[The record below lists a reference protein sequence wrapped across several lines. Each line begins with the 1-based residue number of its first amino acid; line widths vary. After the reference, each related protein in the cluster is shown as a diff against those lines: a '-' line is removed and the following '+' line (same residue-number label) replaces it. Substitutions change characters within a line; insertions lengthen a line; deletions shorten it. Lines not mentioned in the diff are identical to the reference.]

1 VEAIVLQGR
10 DVMNT
15 LPIILLAA
23 TLAGAGTVETETER
37 NYSDDDVWYLSRVIQ
52 AESGY
57 CQREMMEGVGS
68 VVLNRRDDDRFPDTI
83 KEVIEQPGQYSTLS
97 WLSSQ
102 TPTEEV
108 MEVTI
113 DLLENGS
120 KFPPEVVWQANF
132 PQGSGTYQT
141 LSTSYSTMYF
151 CY

>member
-1 VEAIVLQGR
+1 
-10 DVMNT
+10 MNT
-15 LPIILLAA
+15 LPIILLSAA
-23 TLAGAGTVETETER
+23 LAGAGTVETETER

-108 MEVTI
+108 MDVTI

>member
-1 VEAIVLQGR
+1 MRLAA
-10 DVMNT
+10 
-15 LPIILLAA
+15 ILLAV
-23 TLAGAGTVETETER
+23 TLAGAGTIETETEAPA
-37 NYSDDDVWYLSRVIQ
+37 YSDDDLWYLSRVIQ

-57 CQREMMEGVGS
+57 CSKEMMEGVGS
-68 VVLNRRDDDRFPDTI
+68 VVLNRRDDERFPNTI
-83 KEVIEQPGQYSTLS
+83 REVIEQPGQYSTLS

-102 TPTEEV
+102 VPTEDC

-132 PQGSGTYQT
+132 PQGSGTYKT
-141 LSTSYSTMYF
+141 LSTSYSVMYF

>member
-1 VEAIVLQGR
+1 
-10 DVMNT
+10 
-15 LPIILLAA
+15 
-23 TLAGAGTVETETER
+23 
-37 NYSDDDVWYLSRVIQ
+37 
-52 AESGY
+52 
-57 CQREMMEGVGS
+57 MEGVGS
-68 VVLNRRDDDRFPDTI
+68 VVLNRVADDRFPDSI
-83 KEVIEQPGQYSTLS
+83 PEVIQQPGQYSTLS

>member
-1 VEAIVLQGR
+1 
-10 DVMNT
+10 MN
-15 LPIILLAA
+15 LPIILLSAA
-23 TLAGAGTVETETER
+23 LAGAGTVETESEHS
-37 NYSDDDVWYLSRVIQ
+37 YSDNDIWYLSRVIQ

-68 VVLNRRDDDRFPDTI
+68 VVLNRVESDLFPNSI
-83 KEVIEQPGQYSTLS
+83 PEVIQQPGQYSTLS

-120 KFPPEVVWQANF
+120 KYPEDVLYQANF
-132 PQGSGTYQT
+132 VQGSGVYKT

-151 CY
+151 CYQ

>member
-1 VEAIVLQGR
+1 MRLVA
-10 DVMNT
+10 
-15 LPIILLAA
+15 ILLAV
-23 TLAGAGTVETETER
+23 TLAGAGTIETETEAPA
-37 NYSDDDVWYLSRVIQ
+37 YSDDDLWYLSRVIQ

-57 CQREMMEGVGS
+57 CSKEMMEGVGS
-68 VVLNRRDDDRFPDTI
+68 VVLNRVADDRFPGTI
-83 KEVIEQPGQYSTLS
+83 REVIEQPGQYSTLS

-102 TPTEEV
+102 VPTEDC

-132 PQGSGTYQT
+132 PQGSGTYKT
-141 LSTSYSTMYF
+141 LSTSYSVMYF